1 MRFVLALLASLWFS
15 PASAQWGSG
24 SAAGIVPNANGQ
36 VPSMVGGVAPSLIYT
51 LASSVVSNTTSDTNC
66 YSGAT
71 SGGPGATI
79 PANGPYV
86 GNTYRLTCRG
96 VFTTGALNTATATI
110 KIKFGSV
117 TVASVTTAALPI
129 SLTNFQFLVDEEC
142 VFYSVGSSGTIAC
155 NGDAKF
161 WTTANSSLVAP
172 PAVYITTA
180 QTPATINTTT
190 SNAWQITSAF
200 SNTTSSPSITATS
213 GTIEVKF

>member
-1 MRFVLALLASLWFS
+1 MKIIIKSLLVLFLFGA
-15 PASAQWGSG
+15 
-24 SAAGIVPNANGQ
+24 NANAQTVNSSGVFPNSQGQ
-36 VPSMVGGVAPSLIYT
+36 LPSMVGGVAPSLIYT
-51 LASSVVSNTTSDTNC
+51 LASAVVSNTTSDTNC

-71 SGGPGATI
+71 AAGPGATI

-86 GNTYRLTCRG
+86 GNTYHLTCRG
-96 VFTTGALNTATATI
+96 VFTTGGLNTATATI

-117 TVASVTTAALPI
+117 TVVSVTTAALPI

-142 VFYSVGSSGTIAC
+142 VFYTVGSSGTLAC

-161 WTTANSSLVAP
+161 WTTANSSLIAP

-180 QTPATINTTT
+180 QTPVTVNTTN